1 MSWAR
6 DRRTIAKRAWLSSV
20 LVGVAG
26 LFCIALCDG
35 LAGTG
40 GQLSLFFALAGWAS
54 TKARGVAL
62 FRVLSPLVAT
72 GLFLGP
78 LLLPIDWVSAGIL
91 LVLYL
96 QIVKAW
102 TSQTARDY
110 RVSLLLAL
118 LMALLASTLTRSV
131 WFAPTLSLLAMAT
144 PVALLGLHLWEHDEH
159 RPHRVQ
165 ALVTR
170 RRTALALGMG
180 PLSLSG
186 MFVVFLLIPRFRGG
200 YLANTDEVQSLAGF
214 ASDVQL
220 GDIGAIKDN
229 PSMVMRVEAEYGDGY
244 RPRGPFY
251 FRGMALDVFDG
262 KSWRKS
268 RTRTSM
274 RPADGPPLRLRP
286 TDLRMDILLEP
297 LGEPVLFGVSE
308 ILGLKVPEMAVHEG
322 MLESYRYFGE
332 PRRIPYTVWSR
343 ETGLTQQQLRSTSS
357 SLGDQERERL
367 TSLPDDLDPRIREL
381 ARSIAGQEEGP
392 LAKSRA
398 IEKWL
403 KEEFT
408 YTLVPEPGQGRQ
420 HLAQFLFETRR
431 GHCEYFAT
439 ALAVL
444 LRAEGVPAVLV
455 SGFYGG
461 EWNELGDYL
470 VVRQADAH
478 AWVEVRAGDDWV
490 ARDATPAGAIS
501 PAESGWFSQV
511 ANLFSGW
518 WERRVL
524 DYDLYAQAETVGGW
538 SAFLGLRSSES
549 SELALPKSLSVVLVM
564 ALVALMVVT
573 RVGQFLIGERR
584 ARRVRHRGI
593 AGLYM
598 SALKLARKRGWR
610 IPGALPPLESARW
623 LRAEAGDS
631 AAPMEELVWLHYR
644 SRYGA
649 EEEQELL
656 DEARSALELLR
667 AELVEAL
674 PVVDEGPAERYR

>member
-1 MSWAR
+1 MNWDR
-6 DRRTIAKRAWLSSV
+6 DRRLVARRAWLSSV
-20 LVGVAG
+20 AVGVAG
-26 LFCIALCDG
+26 LVCIALCEG

-40 GQLSLFFALAGWAS
+40 GQLALVVALLGWS
-54 TKARGVAL
+54 SRKARGVAL
-62 FRVLSPLVAT
+62 FRVLSPLVASS
-72 GLFLGP
+72 LFLGP
-78 LLLPIDWVSAGIL
+78 LLLPLDWVSAGIL

-96 QIVKAW
+96 QVVKAW
-102 TSQTARDY
+102 TSQNASDY

-131 WFAPTLSLLAMAT
+131 WFAPTLALLAMAT
-144 PVALLGLHLWEHDEH
+144 PVALLGLHLWEHDEQ

-165 ALVTR
+165 ALVSR
-170 RRTALALGMG
+170 RRTALTLGMG
-180 PLSLSG
+180 PLSLVG

-214 ASDVQL
+214 ASDVKL

-308 ILGLKVPEMAVHEG
+308 IQGLKVPEMAVHEG

-343 ETGLTQQQLRSTSS
+343 EGSLTQEQLRSSTSS
-357 SLGDQERERL
+357 LSEPERERY
-367 TSLPDDLDPRIREL
+367 TALPDELDPRIREL
-381 ARSIAGQEEGP
+381 AKSIAGEEEGP

-398 IEKWL
+398 IEAWL
-403 KEEFT
+403 KDEFT

-420 HLAQFLFETRR
+420 HLADFLFETRR

-511 ANLFSGW
+511 TNLFSGW

-538 SAFLGLRSSES
+538 SAFFGLRSEES
-549 SELALPKSLSVVLVM
+549 SEVALPKSLAFVLVM
-564 ALVALMVVT
+564 AIVTLMVVT

-584 ARRVRHRGI
+584 SRVARHRGI
-593 AGLYM
+593 AGLYV
-598 SALKLARKRGWR
+598 SARKHARKRGWR
-610 IPGALPPLESARW
+610 IPLALPPLAAARW

-631 AAPMEELVWLHYR
+631 AAPLEELAWLHYR
-644 SRYGA
+644 TRYGS
-649 EEEQELL
+649 EQEGDLL
-656 DEARSALELLR
+656 EEARSALERLR
-667 AELVEAL
+667 IELVEAL
-674 PVVDEGPAERYR
+674 PVVDEDPSERYR